1 MISPGQYMFWT
12 GVVYFIVGM
21 FDIFVYR
28 FCEPE
33 MIQMVWMLVLLI
45 PVLLPIAGIVRG
57 APLWRVK

>member
-1 MISPGQYMFWT
+1 MISPGQYMFYT
-12 GVVYFIVGM
+12 GVVYFFVGM

-45 PVLLPIAGIVRG
+45 PVLLPIGGIVRG
-57 APLWRVK
+57 SPFWRVK